1 MGQISNTME
10 KRKQENDAEARH
22 ALELRHAI
30 KASEQQF
37 ALALPRHV
45 DAGRFLRASLT
56 ALNVV
61 PKLAK
66 CTQASVLA
74 GLMQAAQLGLE
85 VADVRGQAY
94 LIPRWDGRD
103 KCMKASF
110 QLGYRGMID
119 LAARAGIT
127 VEVDEICEHDAYDY
141 QRGTKPFLFHK
152 PTLGER
158 GDAIAYYAVGT
169 FSDGRPPSFVI
180 MGRAEVEK
188 HRDRFASQR
197 NKEDE
202 ITGPWVEH
210 FDAMA
215 RKTVVR
221 QLLNYLPATV
231 ELREGRSDLREVVD
245 QVDPV
250 VATYGAPIAGALP
263 PEDVD
268 AATGELVDPT
278 IAIETSGTPTEV
290 DLVTGET
297 VQPEPVQ
304 S

>member
-1 MGQISNTME
+1 MGAVGKAVE
-10 KRKQENDAEARH
+10 KNQQERDTAAQH

-30 KASEQQF
+30 KASEKQF
-37 ALALPRHV
+37 EMALPQHV
-45 DAGRFLRASLT
+45 DAGRFLRCSLT

-61 PKLAK
+61 PKLAT

-141 QRGTKPFLFHK
+141 QRGTEPFLFHK
-152 PTLGER
+152 PTLDER
-158 GDAIAYYAVGT
+158 GEAIAYYAVGT
-169 FSDGRPPSFVI
+169 FADGRKPSFVI
-180 MGRAEVEK
+180 MGRREVEK
-188 HRDRFASQR
+188 HRDRFAST
-197 NKEDE
+197 KTKDGE
-202 ITGPWVEH
+202 IYGTWVDH

-215 RKTVVR
+215 RKTVIR

-231 ELREGRSDLREVVD
+231 ELREGKTDLREAVD
-245 QVDPV
+245 AADPA
-250 VATYGAPIAGALP
+250 VATYMAPISGVLDERIDTSTGEIGDPTTVIEASGN
-263 PEDVD
+263 EGDHVTD
-268 AATGELVDPT
+268 GELVDRGV
-278 IAIETSGTPTEV
+278 A
-290 DLVTGET
+290 
-297 VQPEPVQ
+297 
-304 S
+304 